1 MFICVVYRAKK
12 LTGVGI
18 GVSEVLA
25 RDGRSESVCLKSV
38 VDVVMF
44 DRE

>member
-1 MFICVVYRAKK
+1 MFVCNVYRAKK

-18 GVSEVLA
+18 GVSEVLT

-38 VDVVMF
+38 VLVVMF
-44 DRE
+44 YRE